1 MAPAPISTT
10 VSFSGSANASANGSA
25 SASGSSAKTP
35 QVASIPK
42 RASTAHGYLLPD
54 AHKHVS
60 VTGYSASADGHGV
73 VKSTMRKRQKAVVQ
87 WPSAMFC
94 NEIHATNGR
103 KKLTSGEKCVIY
115 AQKINELYMY
125 DCGLTQWVVEMRCRG
140 ATYSKWLPIFSDDR
154 LPHIGPSSNLSA
166 GGLDKRFLDVRSPT
180 SVSFTPH
187 LRQTSRSSIISDA
200 TFPTRPDAT
209 TATDLLS
216 SYDDDG
222 FYREDVPPL
231 PYPSLATVQRA
242 AASNTAPVA
251 SPSTSNTTLMTS
263 PAPLRSSGSS
273 STLPS
278 VSGGSANTHL
288 SASTLPPLT
297 YSSTP
302 SNSIMTMP
310 LSPTIKHPAVA
321 SLSSNSSSGGFFATL
336 GRKASLSS
344 AKRPTLGL
352 GLSNL
357 ISSSLSPSSPSGGG
371 FSSPIT
377 SGRRLL
383 TKSTSGLNGGV
394 STRLSTPAS
403 PNSSAVGA
411 GGGLQTNMASPR
423 SAVPGGPRAPVNHN
437 RVQRSK
443 TLMPS
448 STGFHDAGV
457 FDSVS
462 SGGGGGSSVEEG
474 MMMEHRPSLWE
485 LQLNH
490 SDSISDGKIVTMPMS
505 SGLTSGSSTQ
515 PHHHHHH
522 HHHLSSSQ
530 QLHPFVT
537 RPGYRT
543 DSSSQLTHRHHH
555 SQSFI
560 PTTNVRYSQP
570 LQQQQQQ
577 QAVVDPQLEPN
588 FICQVD
594 KLAEL
599 LPHADRNI
607 LSGYLRRAGRDIL
620 AIGQYLEDE
629 KNGTLKTY

>member
-1 MAPAPISTT
+1 
-10 VSFSGSANASANGSA
+10 
-25 SASGSSAKTP
+25 
-35 QVASIPK
+35 
-42 RASTAHGYLLPD
+42 
-54 AHKHVS
+54 
-60 VTGYSASADGHGV
+60 
-73 VKSTMRKRQKAVVQ
+73 
-87 WPSAMFC
+87 
-94 NEIHATNGR
+94 
-103 KKLTSGEKCVIY
+103 
-115 AQKINELYMY
+115 
-125 DCGLTQWVVEMRCRG
+125 
-140 ATYSKWLPIFSDDR
+140 
-154 LPHIGPSSNLSA
+154 
-166 GGLDKRFLDVRSPT
+166 
-180 SVSFTPH
+180 
-187 LRQTSRSSIISDA
+187 
-200 TFPTRPDAT
+200 
-209 TATDLLS
+209 
-216 SYDDDG
+216 
-222 FYREDVPPL
+222 
-231 PYPSLATVQRA
+231 
-242 AASNTAPVA
+242 
-251 SPSTSNTTLMTS
+251 
-263 PAPLRSSGSS
+263 
-273 STLPS
+273 
-278 VSGGSANTHL
+278 
-288 SASTLPPLT
+288 
-297 YSSTP
+297 
-302 SNSIMTMP
+302 
-310 LSPTIKHPAVA
+310 
-321 SLSSNSSSGGFFATL
+321 
-336 GRKASLSS
+336 
-344 AKRPTLGL
+344 
-352 GLSNL
+352 
-357 ISSSLSPSSPSGGG
+357 
-371 FSSPIT
+371 
-377 SGRRLL
+377 
-383 TKSTSGLNGGV
+383 
-394 STRLSTPAS
+394 
-403 PNSSAVGA
+403 
-411 GGGLQTNMASPR
+411 
-423 SAVPGGPRAPVNHN
+423 
-437 RVQRSK
+437 
-443 TLMPS
+443 MPS

-490 SDSISDGKIVTMPMS
+490 SDSTSDGKIVTMPMS